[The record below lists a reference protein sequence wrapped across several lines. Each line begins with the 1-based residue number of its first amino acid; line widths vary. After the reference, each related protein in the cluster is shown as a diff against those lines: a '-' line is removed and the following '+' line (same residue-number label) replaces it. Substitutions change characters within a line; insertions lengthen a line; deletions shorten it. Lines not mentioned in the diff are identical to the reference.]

1 MGEGIGALENALLD
15 AHAKR
20 LGVPCYEVLGGKVR
34 DALRVYWSHCP
45 AWRIN
50 HPQHYGPAITDCRR
64 RGGSGPGERGFS
76 ALKTNLFIHDEGRP
90 SPGGRFSSPFSP
102 ELNVD
107 RRVIRNLRATLEA
120 AARRR

>member
-1 MGEGIGALENALLD
+1 MRMSTPAPGQQRAGSGEGIGALENALLD

-50 HPQHYGPAITDCRR
+50 HPQHYGPAIWPASRR
-64 RGGSGPGERGFS
+64 Q
-76 ALKTNLFIHDEGRP
+76 RP
-90 SPGGRFSSPFSP
+90 R
-102 ELNVD
+102 
-107 RRVIRNLRATLEA
+107 
-120 AARRR
+120 

>member
-50 HPQHYGPAITDCRR
+50 HPQHYGPAITTWPASRR
-64 RGGSGPGERGFS
+64 RRPRCAS
-76 ALKTNLFIHDEGRP
+76 AASASKTNLFIHDEGPSFAWRPGFPRSRP
-90 SPGGRFSSPFSP
+90 S
-102 ELNVD
+102 
-107 RRVIRNLRATLEA
+107 
-120 AARRR
+120 

>member
-50 HPQHYGPAITDCRR
+50 HPQHYGPAITDLAGVEAAAAQVR
-64 RGGSGPGERGFS
+64 ERGFS
-76 ALKTNLFIHDEGRP
+76 ALKTNLFIHDEGLSFAWRPGFPHRSRP
-90 SPGGRFSSPFSP
+90 S
-102 ELNVD
+102 
-107 RRVIRNLRATLEA
+107 
-120 AARRR
+120 